1 MHMGIEN
8 QVVHV
13 QTVCARIAFSHMWN
27 CITTPFSMAH
37 QCRAQ
42 IHDAA
47 APATS
52 AFNSPGRCHVIAP
65 TVPLYM
71 ARQCDFAAPY
81 E

>member
-8 QVVHV
+8 QVVRV
-13 QTVCARIAFSHMWN
+13 QTACARIAFSHMWN
-27 CITTPFSMAH
+27 CIAASFSMAR

-42 IHDAA
+42 IRGAA

-52 AFNSPGRCHVIAP
+52 PVSGPGRCHVSTPTAP
-65 TVPLYM
+65 PCM
-71 ARQCDFAAPY
+71 ARQLEFAAPC